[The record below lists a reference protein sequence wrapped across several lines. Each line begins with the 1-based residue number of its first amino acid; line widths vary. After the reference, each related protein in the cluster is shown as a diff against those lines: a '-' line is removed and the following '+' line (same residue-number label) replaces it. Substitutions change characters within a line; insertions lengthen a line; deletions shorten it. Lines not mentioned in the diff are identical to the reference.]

1 MPPQHFSPTGAVEM
15 PTDPGPGFD
24 TPLGRMVFVVS
35 EFGEP
40 VDVTAA
46 WRTGP
51 YTVWQ
56 WTNGVELML
65 NPRLA
70 VTLPPGLALSGA
82 AAALVRALLRADSF
96 TQVACLWSPR
106 RRAWDHVLEP
116 GDNVTAATWSNGTTL
131 VTIGLPDLG
140 DQTETRDDGFVVDV
154 VPEVGRFQTHFVC
167 ASAPTRTPAPDSAGW
182 FTVGLPPEDLL
193 AVAD

>member
-1 MPPQHFSPTGAVEM
+1 MLFSPTGAIEI
-15 PTDPGPGFD
+15 DPGDGPGFD

-40 VDVTAA
+40 VDLTAA

-56 WTNGVELML
+56 WANGVEVLL

-70 VTLPPGLALSGA
+70 VTLPAGMAVSGA
-82 AAALVRALLRADSF
+82 AAAVARVLTRADAD

-106 RRAWDHVLEP
+106 RSAWSYECSL
-116 GDNVTAATWSNGTTL
+116 GDTLNGATWSNGTTL
-131 VTIGLPDLG
+131 VTVAMPNQGQ
-140 DQTETRDDGFVVDV
+140 QTLARYDGYILV
-154 VPEVGRFQTHFVC
+154 VPPRPGPFQTHFFC
-167 ASAPTRTPAPDSAGW
+167 AWGPDRHAYSATWLAADLEA
-182 FTVGLPPEDLL
+182 EDLL